1 MKELIFEVWFLE
13 LLIKIGLFLVEV
25 LLGAG
30 EAVNTLKDSKGIN
43 FNLQTKG
50 HKGDGTKVPISKGTR
65 VWAMGDV
72 LSEKVETGLIQIVVV
87 GRKLSR

>member
-1 MKELIFEVWFLE
+1 MKEVILEVWFLD
-13 LLIKIGLFLVEV
+13 LLIKTGLFLVEG

-30 EAVNTLKDSKGIN
+30 EAVNTLKVSKGTD

-50 HKGDGTKVPISKGTR
+50 HKGGGTKVLISKGSK

-72 LSEKVETGLIQIVVV
+72 LLEEVTGLIQIVVL